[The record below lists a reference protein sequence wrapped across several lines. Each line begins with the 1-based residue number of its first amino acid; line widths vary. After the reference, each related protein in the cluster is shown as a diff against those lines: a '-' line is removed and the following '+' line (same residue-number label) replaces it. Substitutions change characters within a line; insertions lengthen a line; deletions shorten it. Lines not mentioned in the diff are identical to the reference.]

1 MSVASKVV
9 QVMGAIGAVKSDKS
23 NDYQRFSYVSAE
35 LILTTARKHMHD
47 VGLVCIPA
55 MTNITQTDTT
65 YLISYEFTLIDVD
78 DPENPM
84 VQHWAQSIPIESKS
98 TKGNYIDDKAI
109 GKATTYAHKYFLKK
123 LFLVSDKDD
132 DDIDSSDSSQYAK
145 NNQQQKQ
152 PQKPNKSGSKPS
164 GNKPSGSTT
173 SDFWTLIYTDSDL
186 LQAYEHKNHIANA
199 VNQYGDSA
207 MADGF
212 DKVKAWLLNR
222 KAS

>member
-1 MSVASKVV
+1 
-9 QVMGAIGAVKSDKS
+9 
-23 NDYQRFSYVSAE
+23 
-35 LILTTARKHMHD
+35 MHD

-132 DDIDSSDSSQYAK
+132 DDIDGVDSTQHTRR
-145 NNQQQKQ
+145 NQQQKQ
-152 PQKPNKSGSKPS
+152 PDAKTTLWNKLK
-164 GNKPSGSTT
+164 
-173 SDFWTLIYTDSDL
+173 SDSVITEKYNH
-186 LQAYEHKNHIANA
+186 EKHIANA
-199 VNQYGDSA
+199 IKLYEGDVV
-207 MADGF
+207 ADGF

>member
-23 NDYQRFSYVSAE
+23 NDYQRFSYASAE

-84 VQHWAQSIPIESKS
+84 VQHWSQSIPIESKS

-132 DDIDSSDSSQYAK
+132 DDIDGSDSNQYAGR
-145 NNQQQKQ
+145 NQQQKQ
-152 PQKPNKSGSKPS
+152 PDAKTTLWNKLK
-164 GNKPSGSTT
+164 
-173 SDFWTLIYTDSDL
+173 SDSVITEKYNH
-186 LQAYEHKNHIANA
+186 EKHIANA
-199 VNQYGDSA
+199 IKLYEGDVV
-207 MADGF
+207 ADGF